1 MITQKTIQE
10 IMETAKIEDVVGD
23 FVNLKR
29 RGVNMIGL
37 CPFHNEKTPSFTVS
51 PAKNIYKCFG
61 CGKGGDPVR
70 FLMDQENYS
79 YPEALRSLAAKYGI
93 EVKETKMSDEAK
105 EERKKIDDLYA
116 LNQYASNYFVDQMWN
131 TDYGKSIGLGYFKRR
146 GFREETIK
154 KWGLGYA
161 PDKKDHFVLGAIN
174 DGYQKDQLQS
184 IGLATQYGRDFFRG
198 RVMFPIRNISG
209 KVIGFGGRVLAKDAK
224 TAKYMNSPDSEVYN
238 KSKVL
243 YGAHFARTAIRKA
256 DECIMVE
263 GYTDTLAMHQSGIE
277 NVVAPCGTSLTAG
290 QIHVI
295 KRYTPNITFIFDG
308 DAAGK
313 KAALRG
319 LDMVLEQDM
328 NVRLVLLPEGE
339 DPDSLLQNLGT
350 TKFEKFIERNK
361 KDFILFKTEH
371 LLEESKGDPIKKARL
386 IKEIIT
392 SIAKIP
398 DPIKRSVYVKEVA
411 EMTGTGE
418 NVFFSEIKKAITKI
432 LAEKKKKKKIAKL
445 PPPSAASKNTAP
457 FPSENPNLDHGFSDH
472 GFAPDF
478 PSEMPPHANVGFPE
492 ENLNNVFQ
500 ENNFPPAAD
509 FQEHN
514 AITPKKEK
522 TENKRLG
529 DEFQEQDIVR
539 ILIEAGAVIMD
550 KDEQMTVAEFILG
563 NIKELL
569 NDFDNDYYAKIVEE
583 AFIKFNEGEILS
595 PQYFMNHPDEK
606 VRDIAFGLLTSPFDY
621 SHNWDEKL
629 EMPLQSQKKPEDNF
643 PEDTVS
649 SVNRFKLRKVLK
661 IMKENQEKL
670 KTTKDSTEIIKILKV
685 QQKLTEMKIELAA
698 FFGSVIIK

>member
-1 MITQKTIQE
+1 LITQKTIQE
-10 IMETAKIEDVVGD
+10 IIETAKVEDVVGD

-61 CGKGGDPVR
+61 CGKGGDPIR

-79 YPEALRSLAAKYGI
+79 YPEALRSLAAKYSI
-93 EVKETKMSDEAK
+93 EVQETKMSDEAK
-105 EERKKIDDLYA
+105 EERKKVDDLYA
-116 LNQYASNYFVDQMWN
+116 LNQYASEYFIDQMWN
-131 TDYGKSIGLGYFKRR
+131 TDYGKSIGLSYFKRR
-146 GFREETIK
+146 GFREETLK

-161 PDKKDHFVLGAIN
+161 PDKKDHFVLGAVN
-174 DGYQKDQLQS
+174 DGYQKEQLQS

-209 KVIGFGGRVLAKDAK
+209 KIIGFGGRVLAKDAK

-256 DECIMVE
+256 DECMVVE

-277 NVVAPCGTSLTAG
+277 NVVAPCGTSLTPG

-319 LDMVLEQDM
+319 LDMVLELDM

-339 DPDSLLQNLGT
+339 DPDSLLQGLGT
-350 TKFEKFIERNK
+350 TKFEEYIERNK

-371 LLEESKGDPIKKARL
+371 LLEESKGDPIKKATL
-386 IKEIIT
+386 IKEIIA

-398 DPIKRSVYVKEVA
+398 DPIKRSVYIKEVA

-418 NVFFSEIKKAITKI
+418 HIFFAEIKKAITKLI
-432 LAEKKKKKKIAKL
+432 EERNKKRKISNL
-445 PPPSAASKNTAP
+445 PNPSSSSKNKP
-457 FPSENPNLDHGFSDH
+457 NFSNENSNSDHGFSNH

-478 PSEMPPHANVGFPE
+478 PTETPPNSGTGFPE
-492 ENLNNVFQ
+492 ENLNDVFQ
-500 ENNFPPAAD
+500 GNNFPPSAD
-509 FQEHN
+509 FQEYSPN
-514 AITPKKEK
+514 TPKKEK
-522 TENKRLG
+522 RENKRLG

-539 ILIEAGAVIMD
+539 ILIEAGAAIMYED
-550 KDEQMTVAEFILG
+550 KKTTVSEFILE
-563 NIKELL
+563 NIKDLL
-569 NDFDNDYYAKIVEE
+569 NDFDNAYYAKIVEE
-583 AFIKFNEGEILS
+583 AFIKFTEGEILS
-595 PQYFMNHPDEK
+595 SQYFMNHKDEK
-606 VRDIAFGLLTSPFDY
+606 IRDITIGLLTSPFDY
-621 SHNWDEKL
+621 SHNWIDKHDL
-629 EMPLQSQKKPEDNF
+629 PLQNQKSYEENF
-643 PEDTVS
+643 AQDTVD
-649 SVNRFKLRKVLK
+649 SVNRFKLRKVIKILK
-661 IMKENQEKL
+661 DNQEKL
-670 KTTKDSTEIIKILKV
+670 KTTKDSTEMIKILKV
-685 QQKLTEMKIELAA
+685 QQKLTEMKVELAA
-698 FFGSVIIK
+698 YFGSVIVK